1 MDNNNTKEMEY
12 IELFPN
18 YQSFENAQ
26 EWKKEGDT
34 FQEFSLYED
43 YPPSY
48 STCHT
53 IISE

>member
-1 MDNNNTKEMEY
+1 MKERNNLEKEY
-12 IELFPN
+12 VDLFPN
-18 YQSFENAQ
+18 YEAFEEVQ
-26 EWKKEGDT
+26 EWKKDGDVIH
-34 FQEFSLYED
+34 EFTMFED